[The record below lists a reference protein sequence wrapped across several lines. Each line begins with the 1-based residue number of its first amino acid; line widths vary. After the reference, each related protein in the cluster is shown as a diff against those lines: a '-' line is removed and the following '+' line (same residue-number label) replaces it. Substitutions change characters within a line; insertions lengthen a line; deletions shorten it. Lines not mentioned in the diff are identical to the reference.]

1 MKGKVRR
8 FAVGIMAVAFIAGI
22 VACSIVPII
31 REPPASEVGDEG
43 AAPAVDKTVTV
54 PIPPANFDIAA
65 GLKIKEKDGVK
76 TLKTDHFTLTLSHGD
91 SWDAKVNSKNSITI
105 YNTAL
110 NKAKRGGK
118 LVTILAYAA
127 GDKSYDVL
135 PDYNV
140 IGESGGLVY
149 IAAYPT
155 DMQYD
160 IGKKKDIAEY
170 QTVYA
175 EVCRLKAGDADN
187 PMVFRETEGI

>member
-1 MKGKVRR
+1 MIIQVKR
-8 FAVGIMAVAFIAGI
+8 AAAGIIAVAFIAGI

-31 REPPASEVGDEG
+31 RESPASETVGEVD
-43 AAPAVDKTVTV
+43 APAADEPETV
-54 PIPPANFDIAA
+54 PVPPANFDIAA
-65 GLKIKEKDGVK
+65 GVKIKEKDGVK
-76 TLKTDHFTLTLSHGD
+76 TLRTDHFTLTLSHGD

-105 YNTAL
+105 YNVAL
-110 NKAKRGGK
+110 NKSKRGGK

-187 PMVFRETEGI
+187 PMVFRETEGV